1 MKPIVFLFLLL
12 GNFTPGNA
20 KDSTAQY
27 YQYVNSAEGK
37 ITANEWVAAID
48 LYEAMPAEQLK
59 MPDLY
64 NYAMLCFH
72 TGQQSEKLADLYI
85 EMYRKGF
92 PDSLLNNKA
101 FAPAF
106 NSEAVIQAK
115 KTMQAERNRLL
126 EKSIGNTKKLYTLYQ
141 KDQAIFTYRVEHNMM
156 KLNDSL
162 ATLNNENIYTFLQ
175 FVADKGF
182 PSEDNIGFVAYDNPF
197 YSVIPLHC
205 FQTCDSSL
213 RQKMKTVVDQALSD
227 NKIRPHQMILYRESG
242 TVYTDGST
250 GNSLFAILDC
260 NLYEIEDTDPLI
272 LQQIDHFRNTIYLC
286 SLNEFRQKILY
297 KYQNPGQPFYLPV
310 DLMYLS
316 SDKMTLK
323 DKNHFSEG
331 RKLLFKGVPDCTIN

>member
-1 MKPIVFLFLLL
+1 MKPIVFIILLL
-12 GNFTPGNA
+12 GNFTPSKG
-20 KDSTAQY
+20 KELTALY
-27 YQYVNSAEGK
+27 YQHINNAEGK
-37 ITANEWVAAID
+37 IIANEWAAAID
-48 LYEAMPAEQLK
+48 LYEAISADQLK

-72 TGQQSEKLADLYI
+72 TGQQSKKLADLYI

-92 PDSLLNNKA
+92 PDSLLNNKT

-126 EKSIGNTKKLYTLYQ
+126 EKFIGNTKRLYTLYQ
-141 KDQAIFTYRVEHNMM
+141 RDQAIFTYRVEHNMM

-162 ATLNNENIYTFLQ
+162 AVLNNENIHAFLR
-175 FVADKGF
+175 FVTDKGF

-205 FQTCDSSL
+205 FQTCDSNL
-213 RQKMKTVVDQALSD
+213 RQKMKIVLAQALSD
-227 NKIRPHQMILYRESG
+227 NKIRPEQMLLFRELCSE
-242 TVYTDGST
+242 YDDGDT
-250 GNSLFAILDC
+250 GNSLFAVLDC
-260 NLYEIEDTDPLI
+260 NLYEIENDAPI
-272 LQQIDHFRNTIYLC
+272 LQQIDHFRSTIYLC

-323 DKNHFSEG
+323 DKNHFLEG
-331 RKLLFKGVPDCTIN
+331 RKLLFKEVPDCMIN